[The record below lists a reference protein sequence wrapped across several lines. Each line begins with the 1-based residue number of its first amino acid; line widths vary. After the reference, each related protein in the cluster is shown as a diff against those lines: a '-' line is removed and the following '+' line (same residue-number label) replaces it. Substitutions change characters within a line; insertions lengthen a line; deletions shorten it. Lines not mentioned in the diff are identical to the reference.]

1 MILVV
6 ADTGPVNYLVLIGAI
21 ELLASLAEK
30 TVLPAAVRAE
40 LLAERAPA
48 AVRAWAT
55 TLPAWAE
62 VRTATRPIEADDISV
77 ADREAIA
84 LARELG
90 ASVLLM
96 DDRQARRWAAKLGVS
111 TIGTVG
117 FLEAAAARE
126 LVSPPRCVG
135 KIARHLVFSKRRSRR
150 ACAPPRLRTP
160 ADHRKRRSGSLAFM
174 SDIFT
179 PAKRSAMMAA
189 V

>member
-6 ADTGPVNYLVLIGAI
+6 ADTGPVNYLLIGAI

-48 AVRAWAT
+48 AARAWAT

-126 LVSPPRCVG
+126 LVSLRDALEKLRGTSCFLSDEVVER
-135 KIARHLVFSKRRSRR
+135 ALLRDSERRRITGSGE
-150 ACAPPRLRTP
+150 
-160 ADHRKRRSGSLAFM
+160 ADR
-174 SDIFT
+174 
-179 PAKRSAMMAA
+179 
-189 V
+189 